1 MLKQKYDCK
10 FSQQLKEEFLKYEI
24 RKITIHYTKNYANK
38 KQLRNKYRK
47 STEKNLEKSLSK
59 YKGNKRRI
67 TCSLRAFFRK
77 HTTLKQI

>member
-24 RKITIHYTKNYANK
+24 REITIHYTKGYANK

-47 STEKNLEKSLSK
+47 ST
-59 YKGNKRRI
+59 
-67 TCSLRAFFRK
+67 
-77 HTTLKQI
+77 